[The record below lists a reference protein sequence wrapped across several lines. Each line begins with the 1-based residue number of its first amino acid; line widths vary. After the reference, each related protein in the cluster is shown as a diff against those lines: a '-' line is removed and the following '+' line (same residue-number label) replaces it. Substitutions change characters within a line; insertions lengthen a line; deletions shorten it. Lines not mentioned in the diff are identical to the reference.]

1 MPRTPSACRSVS
13 AVSASVLLLTACSGG
28 GGDDTSGSAS
38 EKSAAGTTAAAGDF
52 CSRAA
57 DLDERVEAAVA
68 SRSDDASVA
77 DAFRALATELR
88 GMEPPAEIA
97 GDWKTQADGLDQ
109 MADALAELDLTE
121 PDSFAKLE
129 ELGARLSTASDNVG
143 TYLEANCG
151 IDTSGSSAPA
161 S

>member
-13 AVSASVLLLTACSGG
+13 AVSAAVLLLAACSGG
-28 GGDDTSGSAS
+28 GGNDTSGSAS

-57 DLDERVEAAVA
+57 DLDERVDAAVA
-68 SRSDDASVA
+68 SRDDASVP
-77 DAFRALATELR
+77 DAFRDLATELR
-88 GMEPPAEIA
+88 GIEPPAEIA
-97 GDWKTQADGLDQ
+97 ADWETQADGLDQ

-129 ELGARLSTASDNVG
+129 ELGAGLSTASDNVG

>member
-13 AVSASVLLLTACSGG
+13 AVSAAVLLLTACSGG

-57 DLDERVEAAVA
+57 DLDERVDAAVA
-68 SRSDDASVA
+68 SRDDASVP
-77 DAFRALATELR
+77 DAFRDLATELR
-88 GMEPPAEIA
+88 GIEPPAEIA
-97 GDWKTQADGLDQ
+97 ADWETQADGLDQ

-129 ELGARLSTASDNVG
+129 ELGAGLSTASDNVG

>member
-57 DLDERVEAAVA
+57 DLDERVDAAVA
-68 SRSDDASVA
+68 SRDDASVP
-77 DAFRALATELR
+77 DAFRDLATELR
-88 GMEPPAEIA
+88 GIEPPAEIA
-97 GDWKTQADGLDQ
+97 ADWETQADGLDQ

>member
-1 MPRTPSACRSVS
+1 MPGTLSACRSVS
-13 AVSASVLLLTACSGG
+13 AVSAAVLLLTACSGG
-28 GGDDTSGSAS
+28 AANDTSGSAS

-57 DLDERVEAAVA
+57 DLDERVDAAVA
-68 SRSDDASVA
+68 SRDDASVP

-88 GMEPPAEIA
+88 GIEPPAEIA
-97 GDWKTQADGLDQ
+97 ADWETQADGLDQ
-109 MADALAELDLTE
+109 LADAVAELDLTK

-129 ELGARLSTASDNVG
+129 EIGSGLSTASDNVG
-143 TYLEANCG
+143 KYLEANCG
-151 IDTSGSSAPA
+151 IDTSGSPAPA